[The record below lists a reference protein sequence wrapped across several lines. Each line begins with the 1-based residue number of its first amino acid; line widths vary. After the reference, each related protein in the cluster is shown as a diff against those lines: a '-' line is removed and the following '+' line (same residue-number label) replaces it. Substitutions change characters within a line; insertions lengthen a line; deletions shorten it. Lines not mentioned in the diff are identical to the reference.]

1 MKITALA
8 IVILALLV
16 SCEWKPSPPNSTST
30 PQASPSPE
38 RDRVVVDGSTA
49 ATDLQSLA
57 HLCKTTPN
65 DRASLLLAAEM
76 QRRTACGVDPT
87 IQACRDATA
96 VVSNATAAIRRFESG
111 NAQVV
116 AMCAEQ
122 ARQEDAAEEQARKT
136 AEEQARQEEEAW
148 KAAQARLLKAERA
161 AQARQK
167 RVDRW
172 NECWNW
178 LGVSWATISLEDL
191 CQQTYRSIPAQDV
204 PIDQC
209 IAEAKAC
216 QDLLW
221 KPAP

>member
-1 MKITALA
+1 MKMIALA
-8 IVILALLV
+8 IVVLAVFV
-16 SCEWKPSPPNSTST
+16 SCDRKPSPLNSTST

-38 RDRVVVDGSTA
+38 RDRLVVDDSTTITV
-49 ATDLQSLA
+49 ATDLQAVAS
-57 HLCKTTPN
+57 LCKTSPN

-96 VVSNATAAIRRFESG
+96 VLTNTTLAIRRFESG
-111 NAQVV
+111 TAQVL
-116 AMCAEQ
+116 AMCLEQARQDAEQ
-122 ARQEDAAEEQARKT
+122 ARQDDLAR
-136 AEEQARQEEEAW
+136 
-148 KAAQARLLKAERA
+148 KAAQARLLKAARA

-172 NECWNW
+172 NACWAW
-178 LGVSWATISLEDL
+178 LGDSWATVSLEDL
-191 CQQTYRSIPAQDV
+191 CQGLYHTIPAQDV